1 MIRYYTVLT
10 LPVLLLWVVKSIRRT
25 VLFGILLEQ
34 DNFEIQ
40 IDNKIRQHQG
50 RVYFGVAFSYINI

>member
-1 MIRYYTVLT
+1 M
-10 LPVLLLWVVKSIRRT
+10 LLLLLVKSIRRT